1 MGKNKKWNEILDFVI
16 RYYQEGKFDTR
27 KAISTFHEKTGYGS
41 ILHRR
46 KIMAYRIAA
55 AAAGILLLAGIGIG
69 LLQQNRDTVLFAS
82 NDSIKTITIADGS
95 KIILAPHS
103 SISYHEDGKTAD
115 ARSVYLKGKAY
126 FIIRHNSRNP
136 FTVNSD
142 LGLVEDIGTI
152 FQVDETCR
160 DISKVYVASGKVR
173 FSARDRKHSLVLTQD
188 MTAKISRGDPQP
200 HLISSDH
207 SNQTAWA
214 TGIFIFDNTPVNK
227 ALKEIGD
234 CYQVN
239 LVTSDTTKSI
249 SGEFKTRNVNDIIS
263 ALEDALHITIHIK
276 K

>member
-1 MGKNKKWNEILDFVI
+1 MGRNKKWNEILDFVV

-27 KAISTFHEKTGYGS
+27 KAISAFHEKTGYGS
-41 ILHRR
+41 VLHRKR
-46 KIMAYRIAA
+46 TLVCRIA
-55 AAAGILLLAGIGIG
+55 AAAGILLLVGIGIG
-69 LLQQNRDTVLFAS
+69 LLQQNRDTVLLAS
-82 NDSIKTITIADGS
+82 NESIKTITIADGS

-103 SISYHEDGKTAD
+103 SISYHEDGKTTD
-115 ARSVYLKGKAY
+115 TRSVYLKGKAY
-126 FIIRHNSRNP
+126 FIIRHNSRNS
-136 FTVNSD
+136 FTVHSD
-142 LGLVEDIGTI
+142 LGLVEDIGTT

-160 DISKVYVASGKVR
+160 DISKVYVTSGKVR
-173 FSARDRKHSLVLTQD
+173 LSARDGKHSLILTQNR
-188 MTAKISRGDPQP
+188 AAEISKEDPQP

-239 LVTSDTTKSI
+239 LVTSDTTRSI

-263 ALEDALHITIHIK
+263 ALEDALHISIRIK

>member
-1 MGKNKKWNEILDFVI
+1 MGRNKKWNEILDFVV

-27 KAISTFHEKTGYGS
+27 KAISAFHEKAGYGS
-41 ILHRR
+41 VLHRKR
-46 KIMAYRIAA
+46 TLVCRIA
-55 AAAGILLLAGIGIG
+55 AAAGILLLVGIGIG
-69 LLQQNRDTVLFAS
+69 LLQQNRDTVLLAS
-82 NDSIKTITIADGS
+82 NESIKTITIADGS

-103 SISYHEDGKTAD
+103 SISYHEDGKTTD
-115 ARSVYLKGKAY
+115 TRSVYLKGKAY

-136 FTVNSD
+136 FTVHSD
-142 LGLVEDIGTI
+142 LGIVEDIGTT

-160 DISKVYVASGKVR
+160 DISKVYVTSGKVR
-173 FSARDRKHSLVLTQD
+173 LSARDGKHSLVLTQNR
-188 MTAKISRGDPQP
+188 AAEISKEDPQP

-263 ALEDALHITIHIK
+263 ALEDALHISIHIK

>member
-1 MGKNKKWNEILDFVI
+1 MGRNKKWNEILDFVV

-41 ILHRR
+41 VLHRR
-46 KIMAYRIAA
+46 KVLTCRIAA

-69 LLQQNRDTVLFAS
+69 LLQQNRNTVLFAS

-95 KIILAPHS
+95 EMILAPHS
-103 SISYHEDGKTAD
+103 SISYHEGGKTTD
-115 ARSVYLKGKAY
+115 TRSVYLKGKAY

-136 FTVNSD
+136 FTVHSN
-142 LGLVEDIGTI
+142 LGLVEDMGTA

-160 DISKVYVASGKVR
+160 NISRVYVASGKVR
-173 FSARDRKHSLVLTQD
+173 FSGRDRKHSLVLTPNR
-188 MTAKISRGDPQP
+188 TAEISRGDPQP

-234 CYQVN
+234 CYQVK
-239 LVTSDTTKSI
+239 LATSDTTKSI